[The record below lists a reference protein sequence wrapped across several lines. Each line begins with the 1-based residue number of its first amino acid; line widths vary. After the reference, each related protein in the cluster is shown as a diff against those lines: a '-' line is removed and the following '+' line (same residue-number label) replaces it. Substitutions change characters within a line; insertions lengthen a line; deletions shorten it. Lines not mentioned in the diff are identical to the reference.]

1 MVVGKSR
8 FTHVHII
15 ICESKR
21 FFGSYFAKTKRNS
34 CKHHFSKSIHHS
46 AAPVNS
52 LQQFNIKLLSKDVKA
67 ADLSVLITSP
77 SGNRLKAHIV
87 NTDDGFQVNFTPTQV
102 GEYLLFVT
110 FCGTPLLTEPYLLK
124 CLKESD
130 PSRVFATG
138 PGLHS
143 GIVNEPAEFV
153 IDTRHS
159 GHGNLGV
166 TVEGPCECHLNCRD
180 NGDGTCN
187 IAYWPTECGSD
198 YTVNITFNNHH
209 IPGSPF
215 NNVTIFPTPD
225 LERVKVSGAGIDFH
239 GKSGEAFVCSRRL

>member
-1 MVVGKSR
+1 MVVGKCR
-8 FTHVHII
+8 FTFA
-15 ICESKR
+15 SSSASPNAFR
-21 FFGSYFAKTKRNS
+21 FLFATKNS
-34 CKHHFSKSIHHS
+34 CNHHFSKPIRHP

-52 LQQFNIKLLSKDVKA
+52 LQQFNIKLLSNDVKA

-87 NTDDGFQVNFTPTQV
+87 NTEDGFQVNFTPTQI

-130 PSRVFATG
+130 PSRVFAHG
-138 PGLHS
+138 SGLHS

-187 IAYWPTECGSD
+187 IAYWPTECGND
-198 YTVNITFNNHH
+198 YTVNITFNNYH
-209 IPGSPF
+209 IPNSPF
-215 NNVTIFPTPD
+215 NVTIYPTPD
-225 LERVKVSGAGIDFH
+225 LERVTVSGAGIELH
-239 GKSGEAFVCSRRL
+239 GKCNELLCGEQFEA